1 MVFSSVNTRL
11 EIEILMPNLTSNDY
25 YKISIDKCFKSY
37 KRKNLK
43 VTYKLKLDDNDKY
56 ENRIIITKA

>member
-1 MVFSSVNTRL
+1 MVFSSVNIRL

-25 YKISIDKCFKSY
+25 DKMSIDKCFKSY

-43 VTYKLKLDDNDKY
+43 VAYNLKSDDDHKY
-56 ENRIIITKA
+56 ENRIIITKV